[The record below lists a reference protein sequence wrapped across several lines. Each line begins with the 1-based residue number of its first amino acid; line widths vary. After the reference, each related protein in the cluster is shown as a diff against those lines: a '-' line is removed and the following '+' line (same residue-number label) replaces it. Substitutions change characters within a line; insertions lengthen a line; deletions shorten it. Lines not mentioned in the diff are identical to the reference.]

1 MKMKLFAIALAMF
14 ASSALAAGVD
24 GRKSDPGY
32 GDGATAQPRQIDAC
46 FNANTS
52 ATIPYTDGAHVKPC
66 EHFTK
71 YDGKPLPEQ
80 KFKAPFR

>member
-1 MKMKLFAIALAMF
+1 MKIKFLAIALAIF
-14 ASSALAAGVD
+14 ASCAIASEGE

-52 ATIPYTDGAHVKPC
+52 ATIPYTDGSHVKPC

-80 KFKAPFR
+80 RFKAPFR